1 MQQLFREL
9 SLTRSLSPS
18 THSLAVL
25 PLNCKFGKLYVVPTF
40 TRPRS
45 IPKEGV
51 PGQGLFIKRERKCRK
66 EGEEEN
72 KLPGSHSSAVT
83 CQWQLTI
90 DGPPG
95 RMSKRES
102 HVSSAD

>member
-1 MQQLFREL
+1 M
-9 SLTRSLSPS
+9 
-18 THSLAVL
+18 A
-25 PLNCKFGKLYVVPTF
+25 
-40 TRPRS
+40 
-45 IPKEGV
+45 
-51 PGQGLFIKRERKCRK
+51 GQGLFIKREGKGRK

-95 RMSKRES
+95 RMSKQES
-102 HVSSAD
+102 HISSGD